1 MIKRGALLGRFEP
14 RSHSLVVRATG
25 NRVGL
30 SLGSSNLSLGAKHSA
45 HRTNTFVHGGPSSP
59 QLLVGLDDA
68 NCGMMHRKV

>member
-30 SLGSSNLSLGAKHSA
+30 SLGSSNLSLGAKPSA
-45 HRTNTFVHGGPSSP
+45 NGGGPTAHAFLFSFQP
-59 QLLVGLDDA
+59 LAGLDDA
-68 NCGMMHRKV
+68 SWGMLYRKV